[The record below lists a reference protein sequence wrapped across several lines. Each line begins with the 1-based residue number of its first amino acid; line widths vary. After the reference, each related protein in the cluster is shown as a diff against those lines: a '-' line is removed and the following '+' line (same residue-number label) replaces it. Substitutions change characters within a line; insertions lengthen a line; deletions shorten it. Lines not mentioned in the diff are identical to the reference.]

1 MRTADEYAAAAR
13 ENFLAGYNCAQSV
26 LLAFAGEIGETP
38 ERALRLASPL
48 GAGMGRLRQVCGAL
62 SAAFLV
68 EGALRGYADPADAGA
83 KAALYAR
90 TQKKQ
95 RIPPNGQHPL
105 RGSPGAGGLDFARPR
120 GANPRLL
127 REAAVPEVHR
137 VRRAPGGRNPLGKKG
152 GRNLKKRL
160 AFSVALW

>member
-26 LLAFAGEIGETP
+26 LLAFAGEIGETS

-68 EGALRGYADPADAGA
+68 EGALRGYTDPADAGA

-90 TQKKQ
+90 VQDLAH
-95 RIPPNGQHPL
+95 RFEGEM
-105 RGSPGAGGLDFARPR
+105 GSILCGDLLGPGASTSP
-120 GANPRLL
+120 
-127 REAAVPEVHR
+127 VPEAR
-137 VRRAPGGRNPLGKKG
+137 TPAYYAKRPC
-152 GRNLKKRL
+152 LKCIECGARL
-160 AFSVALW
+160 AAGILSAKKAEET

>member
-68 EGALRGYADPADAGA
+68 EGALRGYTDPADAEPRRPSMPA
-83 KAALYAR
+83 CRTWPAALRAR
-90 TQKKQ
+90 WAASSAG
-95 RIPPNGQHPL
+95 ISWG
-105 RGSPGAGGLDFARPR
+105 RGPRPR
-120 GANPRLL
+120 PSRR
-127 REAAVPEVHR
+127 REPPPITR
-137 VRRAPGGRNPLGKKG
+137 SGRA
-152 GRNLKKRL
+152 
-160 AFSVALW
+160 

>member
-48 GAGMGRLRQVCGAL
+48 GSGMGRLRQVCGAL

-68 EGALRGYADPADAGA
+68 EGALRGYADPADAEA

-90 TQKKQ
+90 VQDLARRFEGEMGSILCGKC
-95 RIPPNGQHPL
+95 REGIS
-105 RGSPGAGGLDFARPR
+105 RSSPGACRYPGAPWRP
-120 GANPRLL
+120 L
-127 REAAVPEVHR
+127 RPWQTGCPQPPG
-137 VRRAPGGRNPLGKKG
+137 RAWPGRCSGSRPG
-152 GRNLKKRL
+152 
-160 AFSVALW
+160 

>member
-68 EGALRGYADPADAGA
+68 EGALRGYKEINLRAMKMLPEGGFLVTCSCSQHVSRQAFEDMLLSAARDAHR
-83 KAALYAR
+83 LVRVVEAR
-90 TQKKQ
+90 TQG
-95 RIPPNGQHPL
+95 RDHPV
-105 RGSPGAGGLDFARPR
+105 
-120 GANPRLL
+120 LL
-127 REAAVPEVHR
+127 AAPETQY
-137 VRRAPGGRNPLGKKG
+137 
-152 GRNLKKRL
+152 LKFFVL
-160 AFSVALW
+160 QVF

>member
-26 LLAFAGEIGETP
+26 LLAFAEEIGETP

-68 EGALRGYADPADAGA
+68 EGALRGYTDPADAGA

-90 TQKKQ
+90 VQDLAH
-95 RIPPNGQHPL
+95 RFEGEM
-105 RGSPGAGGLDFARPR
+105 GSILCGDLLGPR
-120 GANPRLL
+120 ASTSR
-127 REAAVPEVHR
+127 VP
-137 VRRAPGGRNPLGKKG
+137 
-152 GRNLKKRL
+152 
-160 AFSVALW
+160 